1 MLTSSAS
8 IASIRAY
15 SAQSLFRKEL
25 MRRVDIYTRCAN
37 TYYNINRWISMRMDT
52 LGGMFSAV
60 VTIYIVY
67 IGNVSAGVAGFTLSL
82 VLAFSREVLWWVRI
96 YNLLEVQGT
105 YP

>member
-1 MLTSSAS
+1 
-8 IASIRAY
+8 
-15 SAQSLFRKEL
+15 
-25 MRRVDIYTRCAN
+25 
-37 TYYNINRWISMRMDT
+37 MRMDT
-52 LGGMFSAV
+52 IGGMFSAV